1 MFNKLH
7 YYLRYILT
15 AAHCF
20 VGWDESPSTY
30 EVIVGAYHKNQA
42 RENQA
47 TYYLESVSFDK
58 NEKIYIFLFKNQDNN
73 QQNFRSLVT
82 TLTECLADRSFTIF
96 AC

>member
-1 MFNKLH
+1 MYNTHTYYIHNTKFNNFP
-7 YYLRYILT
+7 RYILT

-47 TYYLESVSFDK
+47 TYYLESVSFNK
-58 NEKIYIFLFKNQDNN
+58 NKIIYFLFENQDNN
-73 QQNFRSLVT
+73 Q
-82 TLTECLADRSFTIF
+82 
-96 AC
+96 